1 MLKNNKGKLIISSLI
16 ILLPI
21 LFGLIVWD
29 KMPERVPM
37 HWGMNGEPDGW
48 GSRAV
53 AVFATPAFLLAIH
66 WICLFGTSRD
76 PKNRGQNRKVLS
88 LLFWLVPFVSFF
100 ASGMMYASAL
110 GARVGA
116 VKVAHIFIG
125 IVFFLVGN
133 YLPKCKQNYT
143 IGIKIK
149 WTLENQTNWNATHRA
164 TGKIWV
170 AGGILTVISAFL
182 PQGVM
187 PWVMGGVLFLL
198 VLFPLVYSYTFH
210 KKS

>member
-1 MLKNNKGKLIISSLI
+1 MLKNNKGKLIISSLM

-21 LFGLIVWD
+21 LFGLFFWD
-29 KMPERVPM
+29 KLPERVPM

-53 AVFATPAFLLAIH
+53 AVFAMPAFLLAIH
-66 WICLFGTSRD
+66 WLCLFGTSRD
-76 PKNRGQNRKVLS
+76 PKNREQNRKVLS
-88 LLFWLVPFVSFF
+88 LLFWLVPLVSFF
-100 ASGMMYASAL
+100 ASAMMYASAL
-110 GARVGA
+110 GARGGA
-116 VKVAHIFIG
+116 VKVAHVFIG
-125 IVFFLVGN
+125 IVFLLVGN
-133 YLPKCKQNYT
+133 YLPKCKQNHT

-149 WTLENQTNWNATHRA
+149 WTLENEANWNATHRA

-170 AGGILTVISAFL
+170 AGGILTVLSAFL

-187 PWVMGGVLFLL
+187 PWAMVGVLFLL
-198 VLFPLVYSYTFH
+198 VLFPMIYSYTFY